1 MRLCMLLIRWPVTK
15 GIKKRFFFFLKCIRL
30 SFFFLSLINAVTL
43 MLVIEQNIFMNISN
57 TVMPEII
64 F

>member
-1 MRLCMLLIRWPVTK
+1 MLLIGWPVTK
-15 GIKKRFFFFLKCIRL
+15 GIKKRFCFLFFSNVLDYPFV
-30 SFFFLSLINAVTL
+30 LSLINAVTL

>member
-15 GIKKRFFFFLKCIRL
+15 GIKKLFFFFSNVLDYP
-30 SFFFLSLINAVTL
+30 FVLSLINAVTL

>member
-15 GIKKRFFFFLKCIRL
+15 GIKKRFFFL
-30 SFFFLSLINAVTL
+30 SNVLDYPFVLSLINAVTL

>member
-15 GIKKRFFFFLKCIRL
+15 GIKKRFFFFSNVLDYP
-30 SFFFLSLINAVTL
+30 FVLSLINAVTL